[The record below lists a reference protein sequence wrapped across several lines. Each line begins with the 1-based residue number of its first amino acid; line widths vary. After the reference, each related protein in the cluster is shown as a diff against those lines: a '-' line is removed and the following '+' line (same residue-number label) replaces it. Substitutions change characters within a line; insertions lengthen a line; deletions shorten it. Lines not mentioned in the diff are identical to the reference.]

1 MIQATIRMLIAP
13 HRRDEILGVLLA
25 LAERKRS
32 QPGCLSSLIYH
43 DEQQEGAFMIE
54 DVWRSQ
60 EDLDCHLRSDDYHKI
75 LLLTEMALEPPK
87 IVFKT
92 ISHSAGIEIIER
104 ARGVK
109 KINHGQ
115 SRL

>member
-1 MIQATIRMLIAP
+1 MIQATIRMLVAP
-13 HRRDEILGVLLA
+13 HRRSEVLGVLLS
-25 LAERKRS
+25 LAERKRV
-32 QPGCLSSLIYH
+32 QAGCLSALIYH
-43 DEQQEGAFMIE
+43 DEQQEGAFMVE
-54 DVWRSQ
+54 DIWRSQ
-60 EDLDCHLRSDDYHKI
+60 EDLDNHLRSDDYHKV

-87 IVFKT
+87 IDFKT

-115 SRL
+115 SR